1 MIVVDTNVVSEL
13 MKSDRHRAVEDWL
26 DRQPRSDFYTA
37 STSLAEIAF
46 GVEKLPEGRSKTI
59 LRSIMNE
66 VFDRYFSGR
75 ILPFDET
82 AARAY
87 GHIVAAARA
96 KGRSILMADG
106 QIASVAQTNGLTV
119 ATRDTAPFEA
129 AGIPVINPWNVA

>member
-1 MIVVDTNVVSEL
+1 MIVVDTNVISEL

-26 DRQPRSDFYTA
+26 DLQSRSTFYAAT
-37 STSLAEIAF
+37 TSLAEIAF
-46 GVEKLPEGRSKTI
+46 GIEKLPDGRRKTI

-66 VFDRYFSGR
+66 VFNRYFLGR

-87 GHIVAAARA
+87 GRIVASARTR
-96 KGRSILMADG
+96 GRAILMADG
-106 QIASVAQTNGLTV
+106 QIAAIAQSQHFTV

-129 AGIPVINPWNVA
+129 AGVPVINPWMM

>member
-1 MIVVDTNVVSEL
+1 MIVVDTNVISEL

-26 DRQPRSDFYTA
+26 DRQPGSGFYTA

-46 GVEKLPEGRSKTI
+46 GVEKLPEGRRKTI
-59 LRSIMNE
+59 LRSIINE
-66 VFDRYFSGR
+66 VFDRYFAGR

-87 GHIVAAARA
+87 GRILAAARA

-106 QIASVAQTNGLTV
+106 QIASIAQANDLTV

-129 AGIPVINPWNVA
+129 AGIPVINPWDVP

>member
-1 MIVVDTNVVSEL
+1 MIVVDTNVISEL
-13 MKSDRHRAVEDWL
+13 MKSDRHRTVEDWL
-26 DRQPRSDFYTA
+26 DRQSPSAFYTA

-46 GVEKLPEGRSKTI
+46 GVEKLPDGRRKTI
-59 LRSIMNE
+59 LLSIMNE

-87 GHIVAAARA
+87 GRIVASARA
-96 KGRSILMADG
+96 KGLSILIADG
-106 QIASVAQTNGLTV
+106 QIASIAQSHHFSV

-129 AGIPVINPWNVA
+129 AGVAVINPWMM

>member
-1 MIVVDTNVVSEL
+1 MIVIDTNVISEL

-46 GVEKLPEGRSKTI
+46 GVEKLPEGRRKTI

-87 GHIVAAARA
+87 GRILASARA
-96 KGRSILMADG
+96 RGRSILMADG
-106 QIASVAQTNGLTV
+106 QIASIAQANGLTV

-129 AGIPVINPWNVA
+129 AGIAVINPWKVA